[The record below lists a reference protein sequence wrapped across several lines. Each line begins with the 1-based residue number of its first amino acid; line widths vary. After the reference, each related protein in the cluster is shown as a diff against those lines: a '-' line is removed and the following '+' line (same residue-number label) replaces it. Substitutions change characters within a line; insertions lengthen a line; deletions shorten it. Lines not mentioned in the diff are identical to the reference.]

1 MALNNRQVRYL
12 RGLAHG
18 LRPAV
23 MIGNKGLT
31 DAVLAE
37 LEIALGHH
45 ELVKVQI
52 AGDDREA
59 RAAFAGEL
67 ARRSGAETVQK
78 IGKIV
83 CLYRRNPESPGIEL
97 PK

>member
-37 LEIALGHH
+37 LEIALAHH

-59 RAAFAGEL
+59 RAAFADEL
-67 ARRSGAETVQK
+67 VRRSGAETVQK